1 MEIELKKIKVR
12 ELFQGYSNRQ
22 EAGVV
27 AFNGMLNVRP
37 AYQREFVYKDK
48 QRDAVIDTVIKG
60 FPLNTMYWVDNEDG
74 TFEVLDGQQRTI
86 SICEY
91 VDGKFSIDY
100 QYFFNLENDE
110 KEEILNYELMVYFCK
125 GSDREKLDWFK
136 IINIAGEKLTNQ
148 ELRNAIYT
156 GTWLT
161 SAKKFFSKT
170 GCPANTIGSDYMKG
184 STIRQEYLETVL
196 DWASGD
202 LEIEEYMAQKQHDPN
217 ANKLWSYF
225 NSIID
230 WVKLTFPNYRKEMK
244 GVAWGPLYD
253 EFKDETLD
261 SDKIEAEITQLLQDE
276 DVTKKSG
283 VFTFVLT
290 RDERVLNIRQFNE
303 KMRRE
308 AYERQGGICAITGE
322 AHPFEDMDADHII
335 PWSKGG
341 KTTADNC
348 QMVHKLANQMKS
360 NK

>member
-1 MEIELKKIKVR
+1 MDIELKKIKVR
-12 ELFQGYSNRQ
+12 DLCEGYNNQQ
-22 EAGVV
+22 EAGVT
-27 AFNGMLNVRP
+27 AYNGILNVRP

-48 QRDAVIDTVIKG
+48 QRNSVINTVIKG

-91 VDGKFSIDY
+91 VDGKFSLNY
-100 QYFFNLENDE
+100 QYFFNLQNDE
-110 KEEILNYELMVYFCK
+110 KEYILDYELMVYFCK

-136 IINIAGEKLTNQ
+136 IINIAGEKLTPQ

-156 GTWLT
+156 GPWLT

-170 GCPANTIGSDYMKG
+170 GCPASQIGGSYMKG
-184 STIRQEYLETVL
+184 SSIRQEYLETVL
-196 DWASGD
+196 DWASSK
-202 LEIEEYMAQKQHDPN
+202 LEIEDYMSQKQHDPN

-225 NSIID
+225 NSIIK
-230 WVKLTFPNYRKEMK
+230 WVELTFPKYRKEMK

-253 EFKDETLD
+253 EFKDETID
-261 SDKIEAEITQLLQDE
+261 SDLLETQISNLLQNE

-290 RDERVLNIRQFNE
+290 RDERALNIRQFDE

-308 AYERQGGICAITGE
+308 AYERQCGICAITGE
-322 AHPFEDMDADHII
+322 EHPFEDMDADHII
-335 PWSKGG
+335 AWSKGG
-341 KTTADNC
+341 KTNADNC
-348 QMVHKLANQMKS
+348 QMVHKLANQIKS